1 MIQRLE
7 SVAIIPA
14 RIGSKRIK
22 KKNIKFFYGKPILQW
37 TYEIIKKSKIFN
49 KIVLTSDS
57 DQILNIGKK
66 IGFDILIKRPKKLS
80 NDYVGT
86 VPVIKHAINSLIKQ
100 SIVTNKVCCVYPC
113 NPFILDKDLKK
124 AINLANNNINN
135 FIFPI
140 TNHSHPIE
148 RSLYFNSIN
157 NKLTFVNK
165 EFINVRT
172 QDLKKTFYDAGQF
185 YFTSSKTWLDM
196 KNSIYVGIPIPNWRV
211 ADIDTL
217 KDWKR
222 AEILFK
228 ILKKNNNDH

>member
-7 SVAIIPA
+7 NVAIIPA

-22 KKNIKFFYGKPILQW
+22 KKNIKMFYGKPMLQW

-86 VPVIKHAINSLIKQ
+86 VPVVKHAINFLFNQ
-100 SIVTNKVCCVYPC
+100 SIAINKTCCVYPC
-113 NPFILDKDLKK
+113 NPFILNKDLKK
-124 AINLANNNINN
+124 ANKLASKNINN

-148 RSLYFNSIN
+148 RSLYFNSFNSKI
-157 NKLTFVNK
+157 TYVNK
-165 EFINVRT
+165 KFINVRT
-172 QDLKKTFYDAGQF
+172 QDLKKTFYDVGQF
-185 YFTSSKTWLDM
+185 YFASSKTWLDM
-196 KNSIYVGIPIPNWRV
+196 KKLIYVGIPIPNWRV
-211 ADIDTL
+211 VDIDTPE
-217 KDWKR
+217 DWKR

-228 ILKKNNNDH
+228 NLKKY

>member
-7 SVAIIPA
+7 NVAIIPA

-22 KKNIKFFYGKPILQW
+22 KKNIKMFYGKPMLQW
-37 TYEIIKKSKIFN
+37 TYEIVKKSKIFD

-100 SIVTNKVCCVYPC
+100 SIVSNKVCCVYPC
-113 NPFILDKDLKK
+113 NPFILKKDLKK
-124 AINLANNNINN
+124 ATYLVKKSINN

-140 TNHSHPIE
+140 TNYSHPIE
-148 RSLYFNSIN
+148 RSLYFNRSN
-157 NKLTFVNK
+157 NKLTYVNK
-165 EFINVRT
+165 KFINIRT
-172 QDLKKTFYDAGQF
+172 QDFKKKFYDAGQF
-185 YFTSSKTWLDM
+185 YFASSKTWLNM
-196 KNSIYVGIPIPNWRV
+196 KKSIYVGIPVPNWRV
-211 ADIDTL
+211 ADIDTPE
-217 KDWKR
+217 DWKR

-228 ILKKNNNDH
+228 TLKKY